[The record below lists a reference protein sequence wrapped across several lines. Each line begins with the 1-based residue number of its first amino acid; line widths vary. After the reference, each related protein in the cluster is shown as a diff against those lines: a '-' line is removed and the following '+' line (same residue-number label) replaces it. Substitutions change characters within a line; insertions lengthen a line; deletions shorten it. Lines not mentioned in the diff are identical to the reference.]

1 MKPPIPSGNPPG
13 TCERTAATRWA
24 TRRHWSRRLRERQRS
39 SSNPWRSEEPN
50 IQTSRKPTTHGGLMR
65 QPPNIQETHKTDSL
79 RPQPHLPERPNP
91 GPDCSP
97 VSRNPEQI
105 AQLLSSVYTRV
116 SLFDAKHQQCS
127 KSPLNQTCPTWVRS
141 HRFYLVRPGGEHR
154 AYFLVQRAFLLVR
167 TKCWCAASP
176 LLWCFHQPSC
186 HHQVCHHCWW

>member
-1 MKPPIPSGNPPG
+1 
-13 TCERTAATRWA
+13 
-24 TRRHWSRRLRERQRS
+24 
-39 SSNPWRSEEPN
+39 
-50 IQTSRKPTTHGGLMR
+50 MR

-127 KSPLNQTCPTWVRS
+127 KSPLNQTCPT
-141 HRFYLVRPGGEHR
+141 
-154 AYFLVQRAFLLVR
+154 
-167 TKCWCAASP
+167 
-176 LLWCFHQPSC
+176 
-186 HHQVCHHCWW
+186 